1 MTNRRTLIA
10 ALIAALVCPLAA
22 QAAVSPYTPDG
33 DTLHLWHF
41 DDGSSPATDSV
52 GSEDLTVTNGAT
64 LGAAALSGFGTAM
77 NVSNSPGDDAGAYG
91 SEGTPVSG
99 FVDATTGAFTFEA
112 LVRPTASL
120 GSAGMQII
128 SMEDEGGGASRPFQ
142 FRIQNDSNLN
152 FINIENGSSPA
163 AVAVPTTGPNAYAV
177 GEWFHVAAT
186 YNGNEAGSDNFS
198 YYWTKVEAGRTRAN
212 VLAVETMGADL
223 AGTGDFAIGNE
234 ARDTPTGS
242 FVGQMDEAR
251 ISSTARTGDAF
262 IFSKPQYDNVL
273 LADSF
278 NTASTGINDD
288 LASRQT
294 GLLATT
300 NYNVNGGGSTSITS
314 NQLEMGAGGFTA
326 FSPDID
332 FATGAA
338 ATAIANGGGFVI
350 DFDTNPVSGA
360 NDTGGDGDWLAV
372 SIGRTLANSTSTA
385 PGITQGDVDFGLLVR
400 DNGML
405 TLWDG
410 GSTSITPSANAFDL
424 DPTAG
429 ETYNIRLM
437 VNTDDANSGTA
448 ATVSLFVNGV
458 QFDLTDGAGLT
469 YGFNWDANNTN
480 YIAFES
486 RGDPVTLDNLL
497 IAAIPTPAALPA
509 GLALM
514 TLTLM
519 RRRRK

>member
-41 DDGSSPATDSV
+41 DDGSSPATPATGGV
-52 GSEDLTVTNGAT
+52 NLVAANGAT
-64 LGAAALSGFGTAM
+64 LGNAAFAGFGT
-77 NVSNSPGDDAGAYG
+77 SGDTSAGDNAEFLSASAFAPTAVTG
-91 SEGTPVSG
+91 AG
-99 FVDATTGAFTFEA
+99 GAFTFEA
-112 LVRPTASL
+112 MVRVSSITA
-120 GSAGMQII
+120 GQQQIFT
-128 SMEDEGGGASRPFQ
+128 MEANDNADRIHQ
-142 FRIQNDSNLN
+142 FRISGAGDLQ
-152 FINIENGSSPA
+152 FINIDSTTESFD
-163 AVAVPTTGPNAYAV
+163 VAIPTAGPNAFVAN
-177 GEWFHVAAT
+177 EWYHVAAT
-186 YNGNEAGSDNFS
+186 YNGLEGTADNLKLF
-198 YYWTKVEAGRTRAN
+198 WTRVDESVTRAN
-212 VLAVETMGADL
+212 QV
-223 AGTGDFAIGNE
+223 
-234 ARDTPTGS
+234 GS
-242 FVGQMDEAR
+242 FSMSTDLSGNAR
-251 ISSTARTGDAF
+251 IGAGNDGRTVGGQNKNLEGAIDEVRVSDNTRTGDAF

-300 NYNVNGGGSTSITS
+300 NYNVNGGGSTTIAS
-314 NQLEMGAGGFTA
+314 NQLEMGVGAFTA
-326 FSPDID
+326 FSPDVD